1 MKTLIIRLYHAHVFF
16 HISRR
21 HKNFLY
27 AHLFIFIIDISQY
40 NRNLG
45 ISRYIIKAFLPI
57 GIRLAGSLRGYRYGK
72 TLSRFENP
80 NQLRHHI
87 GMPIPAYRNPAHRL
101 QETPQRREKPLFFH
115 HESSVT
121 TNGKISQ
128 FPYKKVPITGMGSH
142 TDNTL
147 RIIGDINLHRPP
159 EESQYKRAD
168 CPLHIIYQAF
178 KAAKSSK
185 IPSIASSKSARSFR

>member
-1 MKTLIIRLYHAHVFF
+1 MKTFIIRLYHAHVFF

-27 AHLFIFIIDISQY
+27 AHLLILIIDIGQY

-72 TLSRFENP
+72 TLSRFENL
-80 NQLRHHI
+80 NKLRHHI
-87 GMPIPAYRNPAHRL
+87 GMPIPTYRNPAHRL
-101 QETPQRREKPLFFH
+101 QETSQRREKPLFFH

-121 TNGKISQ
+121 TDRKISQ
-128 FPYKKVPITGMGSH
+128 FPYEKVPITGMGSH

-147 RIIGDINLHRPP
+147 RIIGDINHHRPP
-159 EESQYKRAD
+159 E
-168 CPLHIIYQAF
+168 
-178 KAAKSSK
+178 KS
-185 IPSIASSKSARSFR
+185 

>member
-1 MKTLIIRLYHAHVFF
+1 MKTFIIRLYHAHVFF

-27 AHLFIFIIDISQY
+27 AHLLILIIDIGQY

-72 TLSRFENP
+72 RFRDLKISTSCDTISVCLSLLTGTPPIDFKRLPKGGKTTL
-80 NQLRHHI
+80 
-87 GMPIPAYRNPAHRL
+87 
-101 QETPQRREKPLFFH
+101 FH

-121 TNGKISQ
+121 TDRKISQ
-128 FPYKKVPITGMGSH
+128 FPYEKVPITGMGSH

-147 RIIGDINLHRPP
+147 RIIGDINHHRPP
-159 EESQYKRAD
+159 E
-168 CPLHIIYQAF
+168 
-178 KAAKSSK
+178 KS
-185 IPSIASSKSARSFR
+185 